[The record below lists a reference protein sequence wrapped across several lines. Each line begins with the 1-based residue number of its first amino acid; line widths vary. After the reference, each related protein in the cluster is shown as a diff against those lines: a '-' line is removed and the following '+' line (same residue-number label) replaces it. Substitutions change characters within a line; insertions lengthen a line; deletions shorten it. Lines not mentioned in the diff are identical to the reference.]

1 MSWEESQRAFGDAA
15 QWFVRTAALVGDR
28 WAAPG
33 LGEWDVRALV
43 GEVSGVIVVSALNH
57 TTRSA
62 AQDFRKQLQL
72 LEGNSLGVV
81 ANLAPTPRNGYYY

>member
-1 MSWEESQRAFGDAA
+1 
-15 QWFVRTAALVGDR
+15 
-28 WAAPG
+28 
-33 LGEWDVRALV
+33 
-43 GEVSGVIVVSALNH
+43 ALNH

-72 LEGNSLGVV
+72 LEGNPLGVV